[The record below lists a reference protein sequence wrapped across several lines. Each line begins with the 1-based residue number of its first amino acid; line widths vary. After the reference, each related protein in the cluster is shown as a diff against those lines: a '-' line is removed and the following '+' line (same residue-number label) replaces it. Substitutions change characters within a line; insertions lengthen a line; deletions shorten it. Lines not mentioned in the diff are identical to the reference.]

1 MTEKTSRCV
10 EIIRNCSTG
19 NDGNHCKEC
28 PYLNSDT
35 LEKPCVN
42 ILFSDAA
49 DLIESLS
56 ETAER
61 ASAKAALCDSV
72 MEDYEKLRKQFEQVT
87 RERDAAVNDIN
98 RILHKSRFY
107 NPECSLCHMKVPEC
121 NWNCE
126 DAHWRGVEV

>member
-1 MTEKTSRCV
+1 MTKEAKQCV
-10 EIIRNCSTG
+10 EIIRHCSTG

-56 ETAER
+56 GQ
-61 ASAKAALCDSV
+61 L
-72 MEDYEKLRKQFEQVT
+72 EQVT
-87 RERDAAVNDIN
+87 RERDAAVKCLSEFAPCSECACYKDNGGN
-98 RILHKSRFY
+98 CSGELYCKSHDTGFA
-107 NPECSLCHMKVPEC
+107 
-121 NWNCE
+121 WQ
-126 DAHWRGVEV
+126 WRGVQEVEG